1 MKYLKLFNENTDNFK
16 EELQDFCDMNL
27 AYLLDEGFTLQY
39 ARYNKSLYSVTLIKN
54 PGERHKFTWDE
65 VKDRYIPFLQLLSK
79 RYELIDFSNPYR
91 SNDHTL
97 KSKVIR
103 FEVEPPKGTYI
114 TSHTY
119 CDVDQVIKDEP
130 IEKILNG
137 ILSITIKV
145 KNKYETLKT
154 I

>member
-79 RYELIDFSNPYR
+79 RYELIDFTTGYDGKR
-91 SNDHTL
+91 HHL
-97 KSKVIR
+97 KVIR
-103 FEVEPPKGTYI
+103 FEVEPPEGIHFSTW
-114 TSHTY
+114 SY
-119 CDVDQVIKDEP
+119 CQLDQVIKDEP

-137 ILSITIKV
+137 IISITIKV
-145 KNKYETLKT
+145 KT